1 MCLMATKYQLVRSHM
16 VLGNP
21 EADILQ
27 RKTLSCL
34 GIPGLTP
41 ALIS

>member
-1 MCLMATKYQLVRSHM
+1 MATKYQLVRSHL

-27 RKTLSCL
+27 RRTLSCL
-34 GIPGLTP
+34 GVQGLTP
-41 ALIS
+41 AFIS